1 MKLKLKFRPKI
12 PLAGVAVV
20 ASSAALSTV
29 AYILLSR
36 YLGFTL
42 VLFGFGLEPE
52 ILWILLSALI
62 SATVAAG
69 TLSYLR
75 GRPVK
80 RREEKA
86 EVEDDR
92 IDRILALV
100 EGMRLD
106 DIRKGIEEIKEL
118 LSERVER
125 VEEKGEAKEEKGEV
139 KVAKLEKV
147 EEEDEDYS
155 ELYDLLVSLRDE
167 LSKAR
172 EKLTARKAFKP

>member
-20 ASSAALSTV
+20 ASSTALSTV

-52 ILWILLSALI
+52 ILWILLSSLI

-80 RREEKA
+80 RREEKG

-118 LSERVER
+118 LSERVEK

-147 EEEDEDYS
+147 EEEEDYS
-155 ELYDLLVSLRDE
+155 ELYDLLVSIRDE
-167 LSKAR
+167 LGRAR

>member
-1 MKLKLKFRPKI
+1 
-12 PLAGVAVV
+12 
-20 ASSAALSTV
+20 
-29 AYILLSR
+29 
-36 YLGFTL
+36 

-80 RREEKA
+80 KEEKA
-86 EVEDDR
+86 GVEDDW

-106 DIRKGIEEIKEL
+106 DVRKGIEEIKEL

-147 EEEDEDYS
+147 EEEEDYS
-155 ELYDLLVSLRDE
+155 ELYDLLVSIRDE